1 MFAVIA
7 FNLEQKV
14 FVVYMVALNINMD
27 NKVYLLKKVQ
37 IIYLKADKASIKV
50 FSKYANFTNI
60 F

>member
-27 NKVYLLKKVQ
+27 NKVYLLKKV
-37 IIYLKADKASIKV
+37 
-50 FSKYANFTNI
+50 
-60 F
+60 